1 MEICSGGVEAKAQ
14 SVKCQNFE
22 GFQKSEEEAYLIF
35 PKKPAS
41 SQFDLNVSLLLQFA
55 TKSFSD
61 FVRSSAN
68 LYLSFCFY
76 FLLFE
81 TGQNHKANNVLFKI
95 HTIHKFLNPPEI
107 TPLTSPLNPPPHTT
121 HCQ

>member
-41 SQFDLNVSLLLQFA
+41 LQFDFNVSLLLQFA

-61 FVRSSAN
+61 FVRSSAICIC
-68 LYLSFCFY
+68 LSAFISFYLKLAKTTKPTMFY
-76 FLLFE
+76 S
-81 TGQNHKANNVLFKI
+81 KFK
-95 HTIHKFLNPPEI
+95 
-107 TPLTSPLNPPPHTT
+107 
-121 HCQ
+121 Q